1 MDDKDNLHQ
10 HEAIL
15 QRVRCRHCH
24 LPLVQIYQGDLLY
37 TLQDSTGQSTSQPI
51 PAYQYRTLTN
61 PTPLFFCPRCE
72 APLSPAG
79 VTVITVE
86 TRAAEEKKSEQW

>member
-37 TLQDSTGQSTSQPI
+37 TLQDSTGESTSQSI
-51 PAYQYRTLTN
+51 PAYLYRALTD
-61 PTPLFFCPRCE
+61 PTPLLCCPRCE
-72 APLSPAG
+72 TPLSPAE
-79 VTVITVE
+79 VTVITVG
-86 TRAAEEKKSEQW
+86 TRVTEEKKPKPQ

>member
-1 MDDKDNLHQ
+1 MDNKDNFHQ

-37 TLQDSTGQSTSQPI
+37 TLQNGDGESTSQPL
-51 PAYQYRTLTN
+51 PAYLYRTLTD
-61 PTPLFFCPRCE
+61 PTSLLFCPRCE
-72 APLSPAG
+72 APLSPEG
-79 VTVITVE
+79 VTVITGEARV
-86 TRAAEEKKSEQW
+86 AEEKKPEQQ